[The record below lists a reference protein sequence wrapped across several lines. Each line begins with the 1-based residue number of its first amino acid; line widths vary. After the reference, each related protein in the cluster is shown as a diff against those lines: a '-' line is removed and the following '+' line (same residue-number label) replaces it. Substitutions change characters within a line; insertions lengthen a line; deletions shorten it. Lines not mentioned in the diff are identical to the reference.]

1 LSPPQQRRY
10 DAAMMRPL
18 RIICG
23 AHRPPSE
30 GQRHTHNVEILE
42 ELLIVPPA
50 WVLVLQRLKMAVRTS
65 CAAPEYVLALIQG
78 NGGSEWR
85 EAIMASLAALKALLP
100 GKLAELPSPHLDP
113 CAWEASWTAAP
124 GMWHQIFAAAERLAA
139 KRPAAALR
147 LLFAIPGF
155 VPTGLGMDELEK
167 DEFLCGIC
175 AATFGTPGGVATH
188 RLKAHPASA
197 PEPQMLRDSVLGGTC
212 PVCSQDFRHRLRV
225 LHHLRARRGAIGLCR
240 AEVLTGRF
248 LGLHSVEEVAAADE
262 ADRLHRRAC
271 RRAGIHIL
279 AGPGVR

>member
-1 LSPPQQRRY
+1 
-10 DAAMMRPL
+10 
-18 RIICG
+18 
-23 AHRPPSE
+23 
-30 GQRHTHNVEILE
+30 
-42 ELLIVPPA
+42 
-50 WVLVLQRLKMAVRTS
+50 
-65 CAAPEYVLALIQG
+65 
-78 NGGSEWR
+78 
-85 EAIMASLAALKALLP
+85 MASLAALKALLP
-100 GKLAELPSPHLDP
+100 GKLADLPSPHADP
-113 CAWEASWTAAP
+113 CAWEASWTALP

-225 LHHLRARRGAIGLCR
+225 LHHLRARRGAQSSLGASLGCTPPRRWPRQTRRIACTAGCAGARASTSWRVPACAEPPTFWSARLALLCSAAPFFASFTCGPPLLGQDTGLRRPGRGMGWYRQGNSAARKVCCR
-240 AEVLTGRF
+240 GSSLLGFGALDEHVCQREGRNLAPG
-248 LGLHSVEEVAAADE
+248 LG
-262 ADRLHRRAC
+262 
-271 RRAGIHIL
+271 
-279 AGPGVR
+279 

>member
-1 LSPPQQRRY
+1 
-10 DAAMMRPL
+10 
-18 RIICG
+18 
-23 AHRPPSE
+23 
-30 GQRHTHNVEILE
+30 
-42 ELLIVPPA
+42 
-50 WVLVLQRLKMAVRTS
+50 
-65 CAAPEYVLALIQG
+65 
-78 NGGSEWR
+78 
-85 EAIMASLAALKALLP
+85 MASLAALKALLP
-100 GKLAELPSPHLDP
+100 GKLADLPSPHVDP
-113 CAWEASWTAAP
+113 CAWEASWTALP

-225 LHHLRARRGAIGLCR
+225 LHHLRARRGAVGLCR

-248 LGLHSVEEVAAADE
+248 LGLHSAEEVA
-262 ADRLHRRAC
+262 
-271 RRAGIHIL
+271 
-279 AGPGVR
+279 